1 MFKLFS
7 NEVAEGY
14 SWIGFKG
21 KNKFCLLRISA
32 AIIMAVQKTHSTCTL
47 CDIEAVIKA
56 WLVKA
61 KFRNTKKTT

>member
-1 MFKLFS
+1 MSKLFS
-7 NEVAEGY
+7 NEIAEGY

-21 KNKFCLLRISA
+21 KNKFSLLRIA
-32 AIIMAVQKTHSTCTL
+32 AVIITAVQKTHSSIML

-61 KFRNTKKTT
+61 KFRNTKKAM